1 MIALPTDLTL
11 PAFIEWEAGQDS
23 KYEFSDGRIS
33 AFPGGTLI
41 HAAIAGDVFALLHAN
56 LRGTPCRVFIADVLT
71 TTSYSAR
78 YPDVVVTCDPRDTE
92 NLTARTLRYPN
103 LIVEVLSESTASV
116 DRGAKLDEYRSL
128 ESLEEYVL
136 IDGAKL
142 DEYRSLES
150 LEEYVLIDSR
160 RRWAMAYRRSGD
172 DWIVGLPISGGVLAL
187 SSLQLS
193 LDLETIYDGAG
204 LPART

>member
-11 PAFIEWEAGQDS
+11 PAFIEWEAEQDS

-136 IDGAKL
+136 ID
-142 DEYRSLES
+142 
-150 LEEYVLIDSR
+150 SR

-193 LDLETIYDGAG
+193 LDLDAIYDHAG
-204 LPART
+204 LPARI